1 MKAIEAG
8 TRVRKGYYFSA
19 KSWTLHPM
27 PNDGEALPGAAG
39 EKYVH
44 IPLLLAFVVAPIMGA
59 AFLMFLPFVGFYL
72 AAAAVLRPVTR
83 GFRRSAEEVAATMT
97 PGWVPGEA
105 HLTGRRSEEKSVE
118 EKGPPAGEA
127 LSDVERE
134 VAKRRS
140 ERS

>member
-1 MKAIEAG
+1 MTALDAG

-27 PNDGEALPGAAG
+27 PNDGEALPGAPG

-44 IPLLLAFVVAPIMGA
+44 IPLLLAFAVAPIMGA

-72 AAAAVLRPVTR
+72 AISAALRPVTR
-83 GFRRSAEEVAATMT
+83 GFRRSAEEVAATLA

-105 HLTGRRSEEKSVE
+105 HLTGKRAEDKSVE
-118 EKGPPAGEA
+118 EKGPPAEDA
-127 LSDVERE
+127 LSGVERE
-134 VAKRRS
+134 VAKRR
-140 ERS
+140 EEHK